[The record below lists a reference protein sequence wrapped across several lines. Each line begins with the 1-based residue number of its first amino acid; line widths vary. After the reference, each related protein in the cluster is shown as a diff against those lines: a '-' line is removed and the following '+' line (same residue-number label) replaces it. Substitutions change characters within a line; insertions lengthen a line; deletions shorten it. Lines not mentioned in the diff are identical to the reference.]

1 MGRECLRKNVE
12 SVNMHSEGRVLVAL
26 AQYLTEHCLRVEAW
40 KRELL
45 RSMGTPYGFHVAEM
59 RTLNW
64 QR

>member
-1 MGRECLRKNVE
+1 
-12 SVNMHSEGRVLVAL
+12 MHSEGRVLVAL

-45 RSMGTPYGFHVAEM
+45 RSMGTPHGFHVAEM